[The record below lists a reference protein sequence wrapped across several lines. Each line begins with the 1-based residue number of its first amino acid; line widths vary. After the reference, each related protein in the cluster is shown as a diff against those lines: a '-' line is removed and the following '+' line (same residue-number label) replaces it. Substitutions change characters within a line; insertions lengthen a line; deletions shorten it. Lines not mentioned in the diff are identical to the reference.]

1 MTLQVDQTPPIVTRA
16 AASRPPDH
24 NGWYR
29 NPVQVTFSGADATS
43 GLLGCSS
50 TTYSGPNATA
60 INLLGRCQDNAGNV
74 SAPSPF
80 GLAYDSS
87 PPALTDV
94 KVATADRTARLRWK
108 VPDATTVK
116 VWRRRGN
123 GKLRHVKTGGTR
135 GSVVNRDL
143 RNGRP
148 YSYVVTATDAAGN
161 SASRTLTAVPGP
173 RLLGPASGAR
183 VPDPPTLRWTAVRGA
198 DYYNVQLFR
207 GNRKILSVWPERP
220 RLKLQRAWTFAG
232 RHERLVAG
240 RSYRWFVWPGRG
252 PRARADYGRLVGART
267 FTFRAP

>member
-1 MTLQVDQTPPIVTRA
+1 MTLQVDQTAPIVTGA

-50 TTYSGPNATA
+50 TTYSGPNTA
-60 INLLGRCQDNAGNV
+60 AVNLLGRCQDNAGNV
-74 SAPSPF
+74 SAASPF

-87 PPALTDV
+87 PPALSDV
-94 KVATADRTARLRWK
+94 KVATSDRTARLRWK
-108 VPDATTVK
+108 VPDAARVE

-123 GKLRHVKTGGTR
+123 GKLHHVKTGGTK

-161 SASRTLTAVPGP
+161 TASRTLTAVPGP

-183 VPDPPTLRWTAVRGA
+183 VPTR
-198 DYYNVQLFR
+198 
-207 GNRKILSVWPERP
+207 RP
-220 RLKLQRAWTFAG
+220 CA
-232 RHERLVAG
+232 
-240 RSYRWFVWPGRG
+240 G
-252 PRARADYGRLVGART
+252 PRCAAPATTTSRCSSATARC
-267 FTFRAP
+267 